1 MATLESLLAKREQI
15 DAQLEDIDSRIL
27 GQEACIQIAQQKM
40 KKFQKVIEGNT
51 AARAKL
57 KERRATIQA
66 QRDEVSKLIETFV

>member
-27 GQEACIQIAQQKM
+27 GQEACIQIAQQKI
-40 KKFQKVIEGNT
+40 KKFTKIIEGNT
-51 AARAKL
+51 AARVKL

-66 QRDEVSKLIETFV
+66 QRDEVSKQIETFV